1 MPVSS
6 SFRTFVVDQL
16 NRVVPQLRA
25 RAMFGGVGIYAGD
38 LFFALIAD
46 DSLYFKVNDSNR
58 QDFERLGMKP
68 FQPYGEGGE
77 VMQYYQVPAD
87 LLEDP
92 ETLKPWAEKAIA
104 VAAKKRKG
112 KRDRD

>member
-1 MPVSS
+1 
-6 SFRTFVVDQL
+6 
-16 NRVVPQLRA
+16 
-25 RAMFGGVGIYAGD
+25 
-38 LFFALIAD
+38 
-46 DSLYFKVNDSNR
+46 
-58 QDFERLGMKP
+58 MKP

-77 VMQYYQVPAD
+77 IMQYYQVPAD

-92 ETLKPWAEKAIA
+92 ETLQPWAEKAIA